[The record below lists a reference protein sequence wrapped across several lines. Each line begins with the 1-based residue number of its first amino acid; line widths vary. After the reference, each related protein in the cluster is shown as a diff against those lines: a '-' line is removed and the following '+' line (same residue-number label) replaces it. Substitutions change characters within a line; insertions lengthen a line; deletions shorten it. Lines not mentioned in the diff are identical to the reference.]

1 MERTHRPPL
10 SPNLSENER
19 NYVFAIAM
27 KYMKDEEAAADVAQ
41 DALLLAHRHR
51 DSFRGDSRFST
62 WLYRIAA
69 TTALMHLRK
78 RRRRSREILMSAR
91 NDEDASFIEQRRTLE
106 CGPDENCAN
115 TEAVEVVRKRLAKL
129 GDHYKDIFWMRYL
142 EGYTESEIATRLDLT
157 LATVKTRA
165 HRAKVAVRDEL
176 RRELS
181 IAA

>member
-1 MERTHRPPL
+1 MERTHRPL
-10 SPNLSENER
+10 SPKLSENER

-91 NDEDASFIEQRRTLE
+91 SDDDSSFIDERPAP
-106 CGPDENCAN
+106 CSGPDEDCAN
-115 TEAVEVVRKRLAKL
+115 TEAVEVVRRRLALL

-142 EGYTESEIATRLDLT
+142 EGYTETEIARRLNLT

-165 HRAKVAVRDEL
+165 HRAKVAVRDDL
-176 RRELS
+176 RRELAM
-181 IAA
+181 AA